1 MDLKPIFENVI
12 EGNVSGVEAG
22 VKSALAA
29 GVGCRVWPYFR
40 RLFYSGGRTCAKHA
54 SFGL

>member
-29 GVGCRVWPYFR
+29 GVGAATI
-40 RLFYSGGRTCAKHA
+40 LNEGLSGSLR
-54 SFGL
+54 